1 MQYDMVFEG
10 GGAKGT
16 VFVGAIQELEQR
28 GHRPGRLL
36 GTSAGS
42 IMATFLA
49 AGYDAA
55 EMRIALTEEKDGQ
68 PVFMGFLETPH
79 GFTREEI
86 ESSEVRSLLRQ
97 ANLKLVPDGLEERL
111 DDALTEALA
120 NSRLGSRVF
129 SFIERGG
136 LFAAD
141 NFLAYMK
148 EKLNTGTYRSEGG
161 AFGAGKPRQFGEMT
175 LAEFYVA
182 TGIDL
187 SLVAADTSG
196 AQVLILNHRTAPD
209 CPLVRAVRMSM
220 SLPLLWEEVVWQKEW
235 GMYRGRDITGHTV
248 VDGGLLSN
256 FPIELFLS
264 NQPQVTAVMGEK
276 KVDQWNVLGLLI
288 DETMEVPGAPPP
300 QEEKEAV
307 ASGLS
312 SLRTVTRVKNLI
324 NTVTQAHDKSVIE
337 AFERFVVRLPARTYG
352 TVEFGMSAAR
362 REALVKAGQAAT
374 VAYFNRQEALA
385 AAGPSFAINASDL
398 EPAADRIAEKML
410 ER

>member
-10 GGAKGT
+10 GGAKGM
-16 VFVGAIQELEQR
+16 VFVGAIQELEKR
-28 GHRPGRLL
+28 GHSPARLL

-55 EMRIALTEEKDGQ
+55 EMGKALTEEKDGQ

-79 GFTREEI
+79 GFTPEEI
-86 ESSEVRSLLRQ
+86 ESSEVRRLLRQ

-141 NFLAYMK
+141 NFLSYLK
-148 EKLNTGTYRSEGG
+148 GKLNTGIYRSAQG
-161 AFGAGKPRQFGEMT
+161 AFGAGKPRQFGEMN
-175 LAEFYVA
+175 LAEFHAA
-182 TGIDL
+182 TGVDL

-235 GMYRGRDITGHTV
+235 GTYRGRDITGHTV

-300 QEEKEAV
+300 MEEKETV

-337 AFERFVVRLPARTYG
+337 AFERFVVRLPAKTYG

-362 REALVKAGQAAT
+362 REALVQAGQMAT
-374 VAYFNRQEALA
+374 VAYFNRQEAVA
-385 AAGPSFAINASDL
+385 AAGPSFAINATDL

>member
-10 GGAKGT
+10 GGAKGM
-16 VFVGAIQELEQR
+16 VFVGAIQELERR
-28 GHRPGRLL
+28 GHTPARLL

-55 EMRIALTEEKDGQ
+55 EMTAALTEEKDGQ
-68 PVFMGFLETPH
+68 PVFMGFLEKPH
-79 GFTREEI
+79 GFTQEEI
-86 ESSEVRSLLRQ
+86 KNSELRDLLRQ
-97 ANLKLVPDGLEERL
+97 TNLKLVPDGLEDRL
-111 DDALTEALA
+111 DDALTDALA
-120 NSRLGSRVF
+120 SSQLGSRVF
-129 SFIERGG
+129 SFLERGG
-136 LFAAD
+136 LYAAD

-148 EKLNTGTYRSEGG
+148 EKLNTGIFRSKQGS
-161 AFGAGKPRQFGEMT
+161 FGAGKPRHFGEMT
-175 LAEFYVA
+175 LGEFFTA
-182 TGIDL
+182 TQVDL

-196 AQVLILNHRTAPD
+196 AQMLILNHRTAPD

-220 SLPLLWEEVVWQKEW
+220 NLPLLWEEVIWQEDW
-235 GMYRGRDITGHTV
+235 GTYRGRDITGHAV

-264 NQPQVTAVMGEK
+264 NQPQVTAVMGDK
-276 KVDQWNVLGLLI
+276 KVEQWNVLGFLI
-288 DETMEVPGAPPP
+288 DETLDVPGAPPP
-300 QEEKEAV
+300 EMEKEA
-307 ASGLS
+307 GGPDLG
-312 SLRTVTRVKNLI
+312 SLRAVARVKNLL

-362 REALVKAGQAAT
+362 REALVQAGRSTMADYSNRLEAA
-374 VAYFNRQEALA
+374 A
-385 AAGPSFAINASDL
+385 AAGPSFAVDTAEL
-398 EPAADRIAEKML
+398 EPVADRVAAKLL

>member
-1 MQYDMVFEG
+1 MHYDMVFEG

-16 VFVGAIQELEQR
+16 VFVGAMQEIEKR

-49 AGYDAA
+49 AGYDAT
-55 EMRIALTEEKDGQ
+55 EMGAALTEEKDGQ
-68 PVFMGFLETPH
+68 PVFMGFLEKPH
-79 GFTREEI
+79 GFTQEEVKHSALRE
-86 ESSEVRSLLRQ
+86 LLRET
-97 ANLKLVPDGLEERL
+97 NLKLVPDGLEDRL

-120 NSRLGSRVF
+120 SSRLGSRVF

-136 LFAAD
+136 LYAAD

-148 EKLNTGTYRSEGG
+148 EKLNTGIYRSEQG
-161 AFGAGKPRQFGEMT
+161 AFGKDKPRQFGEMNM
-175 LAEFYVA
+175 AEFYAA

-187 SLVAADTSG
+187 SLVGADTSG
-196 AQVLILNHRTAPD
+196 AQILILNHRTAPD
-209 CPLVRAVRMSM
+209 CPVVRAVRMSM

-235 GMYRGRDITGHTV
+235 GTYRGRDITGHTV

-256 FPIELFLS
+256 FPIELLLS

-276 KVDQWNVLGLLI
+276 KVDQWNVLGFLI
-288 DETMEVPGAPPP
+288 DETVEVPGAPPP
-300 QEEKEAV
+300 KDEKEGDGP
-307 ASGLS
+307 GLGG
-312 SLRTVTRVKNLI
+312 LRTVTRLKNLL

-352 TVEFGMSAAR
+352 TIEFGMSKER
-362 REALVKAGQAAT
+362 REALIKAGQATTAE
-374 VAYFNRQEALA
+374 YFNRLEAAA
-385 AAGPSFAINASDL
+385 AAGPSFAVDTAEL
-398 EPAADRIAEKML
+398 EPVADRIAAKML

>member
-1 MQYDMVFEG
+1 
-10 GGAKGT
+10 
-16 VFVGAIQELEQR
+16 
-28 GHRPGRLL
+28 
-36 GTSAGS
+36 
-42 IMATFLA
+42 
-49 AGYDAA
+49 
-55 EMRIALTEEKDGQ
+55 
-68 PVFMGFLETPH
+68 
-79 GFTREEI
+79 
-86 ESSEVRSLLRQ
+86 
-97 ANLKLVPDGLEERL
+97 
-111 DDALTEALA
+111 
-120 NSRLGSRVF
+120 
-129 SFIERGG
+129 
-136 LFAAD
+136 
-141 NFLAYMK
+141 
-148 EKLNTGTYRSEGG
+148 
-161 AFGAGKPRQFGEMT
+161 
-175 LAEFYVA
+175 
-182 TGIDL
+182 
-187 SLVAADTSG
+187 
-196 AQVLILNHRTAPD
+196 
-209 CPLVRAVRMSM
+209 
-220 SLPLLWEEVVWQKEW
+220 
-235 GMYRGRDITGHTV
+235 
-248 VDGGLLSN
+248 
-256 FPIELFLS
+256 
-264 NQPQVTAVMGEK
+264 MGEK